1 MSAKYLKW
9 FFVNLKAF
17 SKIQCFIYIIENKP
31 SIIGVTE
38 SWANCDIRDSEL
50 NLKGY
55 ELFRKDRDI
64 KNEKG
69 NDKKVVVFRST

>member
-1 MSAKYLKW
+1 MLQ
-9 FFVNLKAF
+9 L
-17 SKIQCFIYIIENKP
+17 YIIENKP

-50 NLKGY
+50 NLEGY
-55 ELFRKDRDI
+55 EVFRKDYHI

-69 NDKKVVVFRST
+69 NYKKGGGVLI